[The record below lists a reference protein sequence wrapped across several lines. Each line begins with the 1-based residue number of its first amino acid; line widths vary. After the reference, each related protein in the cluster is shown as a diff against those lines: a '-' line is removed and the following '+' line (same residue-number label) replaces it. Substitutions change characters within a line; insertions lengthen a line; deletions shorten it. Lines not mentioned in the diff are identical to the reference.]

1 MARSIIAKGA
11 TVEEAIESGL
21 KELSLDNE
29 NADVEVLGNE
39 EDLFVIKVTEHISD
53 DSKISA
59 FMNLTLDYIGADGTF
74 DITKPDD
81 EIIKVDVSGED
92 VSNLIGKRGDT
103 LYAVSYL
110 SNIIVNKG
118 KEKFKKV
125 IVDCENYRAKKEKKL
140 VELANAKAAQVCKY
154 RKTIQLQP
162 MPAAERRIIH
172 ETLQSNRMVETESYG
187 SEPNRCVV
195 IRLKPYTKVI

>member
-21 KELSLDNE
+21 KELSLDIE